1 MHPFQVIVK
10 FGSGLDPDFQ
20 GRAMLHW
27 EKWMR
32 EEGLP
37 VEVLKATAPD
47 DLRSRATLTIEE
59 RNNL

>member
-27 EKWMR
+27 ERWMR

-47 DLRSRATLTIEE
+47 DSKLR
-59 RNNL
+59 NLMTPEKRKEL